1 MQDQNQNQT
10 DDNDV
15 KTADDAAAKAAS
27 DDVATNVAD
36 DAAPADAP
44 AQSSGVPERVMA
56 DVRAKIGEANN
67 ILVALSSD
75 PTVDDLAAAIGLSLF
90 LERAG
95 KRAVA
100 IYSGR
105 TPNAM
110 EFLNPADTLKPT
122 ADTLQDFVI
131 AISKDKADHL
141 RYKLDGD
148 YVKIFITPY
157 RARIAEDDLEFS
169 YGDFN
174 IDLVIAINV
183 SNESELDNALRE
195 QGRVLHD
202 ATVVNITTGEPGSF
216 GKVEWSDPTS
226 SSVSEM
232 IANLIYGMGD
242 NAAVEKDDAT
252 ALLTGIIAA
261 TNRFSEVNT
270 SPETMQVASKLMSSG
285 ADQKLITEN
294 ITADLKDKILELADN
309 VKKAES
315 VTPAEEQSGDEGVL
329 MIDKTEPA
337 AAEKPATET
346 AEVPVTEAP
355 AAEAT
360 EMPTAPA
367 AETAKELVAEAAPV
381 ASETAT
387 PEVVTPNIEA
397 TPATEVTTESAA
409 PATEE
414 APAPATEA
422 APVTETAPA
431 TEATPA
437 AEGSS
442 EPSAPAM
449 IWPTDNSSSEASTGS
464 ADSSLPTVQ
473 TPLSALGLAPDV
485 TTVNEVKSETVVAPS
500 SDFAEEMK
508 ANDPGKYGQM
518 LTDALAELDSAP
530 AASSPT
536 APAMP
541 AVSDPAMATP
551 SAPAMPT
558 APAINNPAMS
568 AAPAVAAAP
577 EINGVPEINY
587 ASMPGDSI
595 LPPAPAPNIDMS
607 GMPPSLDSSALPP
620 AAPAA
625 PAAPVAQQP
634 ASPSDFKIPGM

>member
-10 DDNDV
+10 GDNDAKAV
-15 KTADDAAAKAAS
+15 ATSDAAREVTP
-27 DDVATNVAD
+27 DGAT
-36 DAAPADAP
+36 P
-44 AQSSGVPERVMA
+44 AQSSGAPDKVMA
-56 DVRAKIGEANN
+56 DVRSKINDANN

-75 PTVDDLAAAIGLSLF
+75 PTVDDLAAAIGLSLY
-90 LERAG
+90 LERSG

-110 EFLNPADTLKPT
+110 EFLNPSDTLKPT

-157 RARIAEDDLEFS
+157 RTRIAEEDLEFS

-183 SNESELDNALRE
+183 ASESELDNALRE

-216 GKVEWSDPTS
+216 GKVEWTDPTS

-232 IANLIYGMGD
+232 IAQLIYGMSD
-242 NAAVEKDDAT
+242 VTTVEKDDAT

-315 VTPAEEQSGDEGVL
+315 AAPTEEEQPADEGVL
-329 MIDKTEPA
+329 MI
-337 AAEKPATET
+337 EKDEKDVAPVATD
-346 AEVPVTEAP
+346 AP
-355 AAEAT
+355 
-360 EMPTAPA
+360 
-367 AETAKELVAEAAPV
+367 VAEAAPAATDTAPAETTSATNV
-381 ASETAT
+381 AEEPASPETSTPEVATSDTSVAPAT
-387 PEVVTPNIEA
+387 PEIPAPTVEA
-397 TPATEVTTESAA
+397 TPAPVE
-409 PATEE
+409 PATVSEDKPE
-414 APAPATEA
+414 TPSEP
-422 APVTETAPA
+422 TAP
-431 TEATPA
+431 P
-437 AEGSS
+437 
-442 EPSAPAM
+442 M
-449 IWPTDNSSSEASTGS
+449 IWPASDSSSETSTGS
-464 ADSSLPTVQ
+464 TDSSLPEVQ
-473 TPLSALGLAPDV
+473 TPLSALGLAPE
-485 TTVNEVKSETVVAPS
+485 TATVNEVKSETVVAPS
-500 SDFAEEMK
+500 SDFAQEMK
-508 ANDPGKYGQM
+508 ENDPGKYGQM
-518 LTDALAELDSAP
+518 LTDALAELDSTP
-530 AASSPT
+530 AVSG
-536 APAMP
+536 PAMP
-541 AVSDPAMATP
+541 VAPDVSNPVSSA
-551 SAPAMPT
+551 APAVG
-558 APAINNPAMS
+558 NPAMS
-568 AAPAVAAAP
+568 AAPAVATAP

-595 LPPAPAPNIDMS
+595 LPPAPAPNVDMS
-607 GMPPSLDSSALPP
+607 GMPPSLDSAAIPP
-620 AAPAA
+620 AAPAVT
-625 PAAPVAQQP
+625 APVIQQP
-634 ASPSDFKIPGM
+634 TGPSDFKIPGM

>member
-15 KTADDAAAKAAS
+15 RAANDAAARAAS
-27 DDVATNVAD
+27 DDAATNTAD

-44 AQSSGVPERVMA
+44 AQPSGVPERVMA

-157 RARIAEDDLEFS
+157 RTRIAEDDLEFS

-174 IDLVIAINV
+174 IDLVVAINV

-309 VKKAES
+309 VKKAENA
-315 VTPAEEQSGDEGVL
+315 TPAEEQSGDEGVL

-337 AAEKPATET
+337 AAEKPA
-346 AEVPVTEAP
+346 AEAVEAPTTEA
-355 AAEAT
+355 
-360 EMPTAPA
+360 
-367 AETAKELVAEAAPV
+367 AKEPVAEAAP
-381 ASETAT
+381 ATSETTAPEVAT
-387 PEVVTPNIEA
+387 PAAEA
-397 TPATEVTTESAA
+397 TPATEATTESVA

-414 APAPATEA
+414 ALAPATETPTA
-422 APVTETAPA
+422 ETAPT
-431 TEATPA
+431 TEAAPT
-437 AEGSS
+437 AEDSS

-449 IWPTDNSSSEASTGS
+449 IWPTDNPSSETSTGS

-473 TPLSALGLAPDV
+473 TPLGALGLAPDV

-518 LTDALAELDSAP
+518 LTDALAELDSTP
-530 AASSPT
+530 ATSGPA

-541 AVSDPAMATP
+541 AVSDSAVATP
-551 SAPAMPT
+551 DISNPAMPT

-607 GMPPSLDSSALPP
+607 GMPPSLDSSVLPP

-625 PAAPVAQQP
+625 PAAPVAPTPQQP